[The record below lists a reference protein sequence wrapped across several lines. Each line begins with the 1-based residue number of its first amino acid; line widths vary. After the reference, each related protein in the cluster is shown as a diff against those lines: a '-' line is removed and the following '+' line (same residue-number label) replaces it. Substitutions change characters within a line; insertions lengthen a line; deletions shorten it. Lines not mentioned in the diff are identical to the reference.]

1 MNRKTLL
8 TVAAISGFLAVI
20 LGAFGAH
27 GLRPMLDIKTLHAYE
42 TGVLYQFFHT
52 LVLCAMAFSSDEHNS
67 RFFNRAALFFM
78 AGIICFSGSLYAIA
92 FSRAAGF
99 DLSWLG
105 PITPVGGLLL
115 MVGWLMLIVHA
126 RKTY

>member
-1 MNRKTLL
+1 MK
-8 TVAAISGFLAVI
+8 VAALSGFLAVV

-27 GLRPMLDIKTLHAYE
+27 GLRPLLDEKTLHAYE

-52 LVLCAMAFSSDEHNS
+52 LMLGAMAFSTKENVDRYFSKS
-67 RFFNRAALFFM
+67 ALFFTLGM
-78 AGIICFSGSLYAIA
+78 VCFSGSLYAIA

-105 PITPVGGLLL
+105 PITPLGGLML
-115 MVGWLMLIVHA
+115 MVGWLLLLLHA
-126 RKTY
+126 FRS

>member
-1 MNRKTLL
+1 MNKKTMMKM
-8 TVAAISGFLAVI
+8 AALSGFLAVV

-27 GLRPMLDIKTLHAYE
+27 GLRPMLDEKTLHAYE

-52 LVLCAMAFSSDEHNS
+52 LILGVMAFSSGENKG
-67 RFFNRAALFFM
+67 RFFSNSALFFTSGM
-78 AGIICFSGSLYAIA
+78 VCFSGSLYAIA

-105 PITPVGGLLL
+105 PITPVGGLML
-115 MVGWLMLIVHA
+115 MVGWLFLLIHA
-126 RKTY
+126 IKA

>member
-1 MNRKTLL
+1 M
-8 TVAAISGFLAVI
+8 TVAAISGLTAVI

-27 GLRPMLDIKTLHAYE
+27 GLRPLLDAKTLHAYE

-52 LVLCAMAFSSDEHNS
+52 LVLCAMAFSSVEHS
-67 RFFNRAALFFM
+67 SKFFNRAALFFM
-78 AGIICFSGSLYAIA
+78 AGMLCFSGSLYAIS

-105 PITPVGGLLL
+105 PITPLGGLLL
-115 MVGWLMLIVHA
+115 MVGWLMLVVHA